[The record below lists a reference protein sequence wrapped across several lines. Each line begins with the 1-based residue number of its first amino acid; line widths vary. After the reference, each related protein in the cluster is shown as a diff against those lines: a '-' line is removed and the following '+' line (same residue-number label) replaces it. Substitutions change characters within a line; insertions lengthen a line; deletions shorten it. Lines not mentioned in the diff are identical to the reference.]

1 MPTARGA
8 DAPFGLNIIG
18 FVTGNLG
25 LGVATRNTIR
35 MLQGL
40 GVPVAL
46 TDVDP
51 GGGRL
56 GHDTTYE
63 PLSAAARA
71 AERTPYALTVFHANP
86 PELMVQLPLQPTW
99 TRLDRLTACVP
110 FWELSVL
117 PPAWLPVLEAMDLIL
132 APTRFVE
139 EAVRTSL
146 PAARCIYYRQTVFVP
161 EGVPSDRARWGIPEG
176 ATAFV
181 SSFDISSDIERKN
194 PEAVLAA
201 FREAFPDRQ
210 DVCLVLKV
218 NSSPAARELFSDRLE
233 ALHAASAAD
242 PRIVLVDRV
251 LDYGS
256 VLSLYASSDVLV
268 SLHRSEG
275 LGLSLMEAMTLG
287 KPVITTAWSGNMD
300 FTTEENSC
308 LVGFNMVPVRSQ
320 HPSYAPENIGEGVAW
335 ADPHVSEAA
344 AHMRRLAEDPS
355 LRAALGARAQR
366 DMRAIR
372 EAYEAG
378 EIVEALR
385 EAIAPGTSVWGD
397 HAAKR
402 AALMRIARGT
412 LYRRVRRLGGRV
424 LRRVGLLGPAA

>member
-1 MPTARGA
+1 MRPAGPA

-35 MLQGL
+35 MLRGL

-56 GHDTTYE
+56 GHDATYA
-63 PLSAAARA
+63 PLPSTAGA
-71 AERTPYALTVFHANP
+71 AERTPYALTIFHANP
-86 PELMVQLPLQPTW
+86 PELMSQLWLQPSW
-99 TRLDRLTACVP
+99 TRIDRLTACVP
-110 FWELSVL
+110 FWELPVL
-117 PPAWLPVLEAMDLIL
+117 PASWLPALEAMDLIL
-132 APTRFVE
+132 APTHFVE

-146 PAARCIYYRQTVFVP
+146 PDAHCVYYRQTVFVP
-161 EGVPSDRARWGIPEG
+161 ADVTVDRARWGIPED

-201 FREAFPDRQ
+201 FREAFGDRA

-218 NSSPAARELFSDRLE
+218 NSSPAARELFADRLE

-242 PRIVLVDRV
+242 PRIVLIDRV
-251 LDYGS
+251 LDYDS
-256 VLSLYASSDVLV
+256 VLSLYASSDVLI

-300 FTTEENSC
+300 FTTEANSC
-308 LVGFNMVPVRSQ
+308 LVGFDFIPVSSQ
-320 HPSYAPENIGEGVAW
+320 HPSYAADNIGEGVKW
-335 ADPHVSEAA
+335 ADPRVAEAA
-344 AHMRRLAEDPS
+344 EHMRRLADDPA
-355 LRAALGARAQR
+355 LRVALGAQAQR
-366 DMRAIR
+366 DMQATR
-372 EAYEAG
+372 EAYEQG
-378 EIVEALR
+378 EIVDALR
-385 EAIAPGTSVWGD
+385 VAIAPGAPVWAA

-402 AALMRIARGT
+402 SRIRRIARGT
-412 LYRRVRRLGGRV
+412 LRGNVRRLGGRV
-424 LRRVGLLGPAA
+424 LRKLGLRKPVA